1 MMNIPTFAVIG
12 AGNGGQTMAGH
23 LALMG
28 FTVNL
33 YNRTYEKLVPIINKG
48 GIFLEGEVEGYG
60 SLNIITDDIAE
71 AIDGVDVILIT
82 VPASAHLQI
91 ANELLPHLK
100 NNQIIILNPGRTGGA
115 LEFYSVLKK
124 RKNIDIVIAETD
136 TFIYACRASMGNAK
150 IYKIKDIV
158 SVAAL
163 PAVKTSL
170 VVDILNIPFSQF
182 IPAENILETSFNNI
196 GAIFHPTPALLNA
209 ARIETT
215 KGHFQYYIDG
225 ISPSIAKILEKL
237 DKERM
242 MVAQALGVNV
252 ISAKRWLKEKY
263 NADGKDLYAAI
274 QNTKAYVGLFAPK
287 NLECRYIFEDV
298 PMSLVPISSIGK
310 ELGIPTNT
318 IDSIIHLA
326 SVMHGKNYWQIGRTA
341 EKLGISGMTVD
352 EIKQLAKGGKEGVTV
367 A

>member
-1 MMNIPTFAVIG
+1 MNIPVFAVIG
-12 AGNGGQTMAGH
+12 AGNGGQAMAGH

-33 YNRTYEKLVPIINKG
+33 YNRTYEKLIPIINKG
-48 GIFLEGEVEGYG
+48 GIFLEGEIEGYG
-60 SLNIITDDIAE
+60 RLNIITNDLAE

-82 VPASAHLQI
+82 VPASAHFQI

-100 NNQIIILNPGRTGGA
+100 NNQVIILNPGRTGGA
-115 LEFYSVLKK
+115 LEFFNILKK
-124 RKNIDIVIAETD
+124 RKDLDIIIAETD
-136 TFIYACRASMGNAK
+136 TFIYACRSSMGNAR
-150 IYKIKDIV
+150 IYKIKDTV

-163 PAVKTSL
+163 PAGKTKI
-170 VVDILNIPFSQF
+170 VVDILNFPFSQF
-182 IPAENILETSFNNI
+182 IPAESVLETSFNNI
-196 GAIFHPTPALLNA
+196 GAIFHPTPTLLNA

-215 KGHFQYYIDG
+215 KGDFQYYIDG
-225 ISPSIAKILEKL
+225 ISPSVAKILEKL
-237 DKERM
+237 DRERM

-252 ISAKRWLKEKY
+252 ISAKRWLKETY
-263 NADGKDLYAAI
+263 DAAGKDLYDAI
-274 QNTKAYVGLFAPK
+274 QNTKAYVGIFAPK

-326 SVMHGKNYWQIGRTA
+326 SVIHGRNYWQIGRTA

-352 EIKQLAKGGKEGVTV
+352 EIKRFVKGEKEEVTV